1 MGIYFVIVNFYNFD
15 IILGDE
21 DLNPIQFYNDANMK
35 NNEDILSYMSNDALN
50 DSVCSLSDSL
60 LNILE

>member
-1 MGIYFVIVNFYNFD
+1 MGIYFVIVNFYNFA
-15 IILGDE
+15 IFLGDE